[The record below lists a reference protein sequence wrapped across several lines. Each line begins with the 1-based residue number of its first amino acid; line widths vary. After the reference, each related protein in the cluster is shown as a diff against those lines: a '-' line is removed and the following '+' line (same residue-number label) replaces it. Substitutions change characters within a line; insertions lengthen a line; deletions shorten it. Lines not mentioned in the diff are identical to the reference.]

1 MPASDKVLTV
11 LLLLAAAAAASLGRR
26 ALRHWRWERS
36 GQVYELPVDRL
47 GVALRAGAAGAA
59 ALVAVTLAVPLLS
72 GSPSGTGTVATGTAT
87 VVAASK
93 ATAQPAASPTPTPLA
108 APPDDEVHTPA
119 VVPPAPP
126 IQTLGHPSGG
136 TLQLLGD
143 GTRVWLPPRYD
154 APRAADIAY
163 PVVVART
170 DAPGQDGDLDL
181 YEGFAKAADRGRA
194 DTFLLVMPVACDRDS
209 GALLTEVAH
218 HYRTLTART
227 AQAVLGIGTQAPC
240 AVQEALAHPGRYRAG
255 VGISGTYPPLAPT
268 AGAYPSL
275 LLASLGSEKEARKSA
290 RNLRDTLHPR
300 GDAVRM
306 LEGIGKRRD
315 LMGLVAAYLTEKL
328 DGPAK
333 VSGSAPR

>member
-1 MPASDKVLTV
+1 MPASDTILTV

-26 ALRHWRWERS
+26 ALRHWKWERS
-36 GQVYELPVDRL
+36 GQVYELPVDHL
-47 GVALRAGAAGAA
+47 GIVLRTAA
-59 ALVAVTLAVPLLS
+59 AASAALIAVTLAVPLLS
-72 GSPSGTGTVATGTAT
+72 SSPSGTTTA
-87 VVAASK
+87 A
-93 ATAQPAASPTPTPLA
+93 ATAPAKVTTHPSAHPAASPSAAPLA

-119 VVPPAPP
+119 VVPPSPP
-126 IQTLGHPSGG
+126 IQTLSHPSGG

-154 APRAADIAY
+154 APRAAGIAY

-194 DTFLLVMPVACDRDS
+194 DTFLLVIPVACDRDS
-209 GALLTEVAH
+209 GALLTEVAR

-240 AVQEALAHPGRYRAG
+240 AVQEALAHPERYRAG

-268 AGAYPSL
+268 AGPHPSL
-275 LLASLGSEKEARKSA
+275 LLASLGSEKDARKSA